1 MIAALGLENCSRG
14 LFIDGGSDDGSVVEA
29 FLSGKFHNCALH
41 SPTRL
46 YAKAY
51 HSRSRAEQQALMAPL
66 KSPRQWC
73 IRSFEASPAQLPA
86 LRTKEARL
94 RAGGADVRFVDGQ
107 LSNATSDAAP
117 RRVVTYGPS
126 MTSATTFEWAKIHS
140 VGPAQAAIAT
150 ISGASY
156 DLRAILRAALA
167 RSPEMPIAVRL
178 DVEGEEFAI
187 LDALSRDEELLCSVS
202 YLFVEF
208 HNMHVNLPDYG
219 FDAGLQDTIKRRI
232 YAAMNEK
239 PGCRLQIFW
248 RSLWASCGDSQR
260 FEWRNE
266 VKSRVPAG
274 R

>member
-1 MIAALGLENCSRG
+1 
-14 LFIDGGSDDGSVVEA
+14 
-29 FLSGKFHNCALH
+29 
-41 SPTRL
+41 
-46 YAKAY
+46 
-51 HSRSRAEQQALMAPL
+51 
-66 KSPRQWC
+66 
-73 IRSFEASPAQLPA
+73 
-86 LRTKEARL
+86 
-94 RAGGADVRFVDGQ
+94 
-107 LSNATSDAAP
+107 
-117 RRVVTYGPS
+117 

-140 VGPAQAAIAT
+140 VGPAQAAVAT

>member
-1 MIAALGLENCSRG
+1 MQPRPDGQSLGRLGTNSRVASCDHRHAAA
-14 LFIDGGSDDGSVVEA
+14 GSVGRQVGDGLRETQAVADAGHRCPICQEVFCEPLRLPRCSHSMCKHCAVE
-29 FLSGKFHNCALH
+29 FLNSNA
-41 SPTRL
+41 
-46 YAKAY
+46 AKNGCPEC
-51 HSRSRAEQQALMAPL
+51 RSSLDGIDVDAVDAA
-66 KSPRQWC
+66 KW
-73 IRSFEASPAQLPA
+73 
-86 LRTKEARL
+86 
-94 RAGGADVRFVDGQ
+94 ADVQARFPAEVARQ
-107 LSNATSDAAP
+107 Q
-117 RRVVTYGPS
+117 RRL
-126 MTSATTFEWAKIHS
+126 E
-140 VGPAQAAIAT
+140 
-150 ISGASY
+150 
-156 DLRAILRAALA
+156 ALTA
-167 RSPEMPIAVRL
+167 EP
-178 DVEGEEFAI
+178 
-187 LDALSRDEELLCSVS
+187 ELLCRLS